1 MELLGEKGT
10 SGVCRLR
17 GEPRGVVSVEV
28 TGYYCVGKGV
38 EVLELECETGVG
50 GGCWWN
56 VDVDD
61 VELLFV

>member
-1 MELLGEKGT
+1 M
-10 SGVCRLR
+10 
-17 GEPRGVVSVEV
+17 SVEV

-38 EVLELECETGVG
+38 EVVELECEVG
-50 GGCWWN
+50 WCRGCRGN